1 MEQFDQYV
9 LDNLML
15 EVIDIFKQVDNFS
28 MKEVKGIE
36 DRLYGLDQILNGVR
50 KIVQEQSDLV
60 QVKKTSFVQGLFLYL
75 LVSFIVLD
83 FFGEEY

>member
-1 MEQFDQYV
+1 
-9 LDNLML
+9 ML

-60 QVKKTSFVQGLFLYL
+60 QVKKTSFVQGFFLYL

>member
-1 MEQFDQYV
+1 
-9 LDNLML
+9 ML

-75 LVSFIVLD
+75 LVLFIFLD

>member
-1 MEQFDQYV
+1 
-9 LDNLML
+9 
-15 EVIDIFKQVDNFS
+15 

-60 QVKKTSFVQGLFLYL
+60 QVKKMSFIQGLFLYL
-75 LVSFIVLD
+75 LVLFIVLD

>member
-1 MEQFDQYV
+1 
-9 LDNLML
+9 ML

-75 LVSFIVLD
+75 LVLFIVLD

>member
-1 MEQFDQYV
+1 
-9 LDNLML
+9 
-15 EVIDIFKQVDNFS
+15 

-60 QVKKTSFVQGLFLYL
+60 QVKKMSFVQGLFLYL